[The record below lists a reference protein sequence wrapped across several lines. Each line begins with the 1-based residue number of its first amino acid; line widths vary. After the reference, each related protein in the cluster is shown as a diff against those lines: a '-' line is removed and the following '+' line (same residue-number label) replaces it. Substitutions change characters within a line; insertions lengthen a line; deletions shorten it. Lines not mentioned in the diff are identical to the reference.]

1 MEKFSVDTPTGEL
14 RGINWMRVLEW
25 IVADGL
31 EAFKFDG
38 GNVAR
43 ERKMLSS

>member
-1 MEKFSVDTPTGEL
+1 MDMPTGEL

-43 ERKMLSS
+43 ERKTLSS